1 MLVWKE
7 WSMVYELHFQLICH
21 DLIRII
27 SGKIWEVIKQKK
39 EKESLMT
46 TALYKLTKTLLVA
59 H

>member
-1 MLVWKE
+1 
-7 WSMVYELHFQLICH
+7 MVYELHFQLICH